1 MPIIHLQ
8 QGDLLHRLHK
18 NYDRL
23 EQEDYTPAQLFQR
36 DAAGGWP
43 GDTVGRTLLAWASL
57 ARVIGRAPKYLH
69 ATLTELS
76 RHLNE
81 QGYMGPVGD
90 TLDEQTLSG
99 HGWLVSGLIESYQ
112 LTGEQALLDRA
123 RQMVDAL
130 FMRMRG
136 QMRTYPS
143 NPHDRIVQGHAAGN
157 RVNTINGWTISSD
170 TGCAFISLEGLVK
183 AHALFRR
190 PSEQALID
198 ELFDAFCQIDLLGIS
213 AQLHA
218 SLTATRQFLSYYQF
232 APRSEL
238 LARARQVYGWFREQA
253 MTENY
258 ANYNWFNRP
267 TWTEPCAIVDAFI
280 VALQLWQITG
290 EAHYLDDAHH
300 IYYNALGYAQK
311 PHGGFG
317 LENCLGAHDTEA
329 TGEADPCVLYNKE
342 YDVWWCCN
350 MRGAVGLAEAAR
362 HAFLHDVPG
371 ADERITLP
379 FFFNASAEFTLASGS
394 LRLSE
399 TTDYPSTGCVKLVI
413 DACSTAQPITLRL
426 HLPGWAEAGSAGIQV
441 NGQTIPFQAQ
451 AGFAQFTSSLHTGD
465 VIDYTFDIV
474 ERHEPVLVPAHIPGQ
489 QSLRRGPL
497 IIGQTQN
504 GEWAPLN
511 NVIDLDEA
519 TARTERRRVLFPVEK
534 HLMSA

>member
-8 QGDLLHRLHK
+8 QGDLLHRLNK
-18 NYDRL
+18 NYGRL
-23 EQEDYTPAQLFQR
+23 EQEDYLPAQLFQR

-57 ARVIGRAPKYLH
+57 AGVTGRAPKYLH
-69 ATLTELS
+69 TTLIELP
-76 RHLNE
+76 RYLNE
-81 QGYMGPVGD
+81 QGYMGPVCN

-99 HGWLVSGLIESYQ
+99 HGWLVSGLIESYR

-123 RQMVDAL
+123 QQMVDAL
-130 FMRMRG
+130 FMRMHG
-136 QMRTYPS
+136 QMPTYPS

-190 PSEQALID
+190 PTEQALID

-218 SLTATRQFLSYYQF
+218 SLTATRQFLSYYQI
-232 APRSEL
+232 APRPAIL
-238 LARARQVYGWFREQA
+238 VRARQVYGWFREQA

-280 VALQLWQITG
+280 VALELWQITG

-317 LENCLGAHDTEA
+317 LENCLGAHSSEA
-329 TGEADPCVLYNKE
+329 AGEDDPSVLYNKE

-362 HAFLHDVPG
+362 HTFLHDAPG
-371 ADERITLP
+371 ADERITMP
-379 FFFNASAEFTLASGS
+379 FFFNASAEFAFASGS

-399 TTDYPSTGCVKLVI
+399 ATDYPFSGQVKLVI
-413 DACSTAQPITLRL
+413 DACSTPQPVTLRL
-426 HLPGWAEAGSAGIQV
+426 HLPGWAETSSADIQV
-441 NGQTIPFQAQ
+441 NGQPITFQVR

-465 VIDYTFDIV
+465 VIHYTFDIV
-474 ERHEPVLVPAHIPGQ
+474 ERHEPLLVSAHVPGQ

-504 GEWAPLN
+504 GEWLPLN
-511 NVIDLDEA
+511 NVIDLDET
-519 TARTERRRVLFPVEK
+519 TARTERRRVLFPIEK
-534 HLMSA
+534 CL